1 MGKIHSRLLQSQQP
15 GVTKENMKPVSLF
28 DLGVYSTEW
37 IRDFYTQAGEWWGV
51 DPQAPG
57 VHKTRVEIVDRL
69 CGAGQKRIL
78 ELGAGTGM
86 TAAALADAGHNVLAV
101 ELSSTRAELARNLAN
116 APYKG
121 SLTILEDDFYAME
134 LNERFDVI
142 CCWETFGLGTD
153 ADQRRLLRRI
163 ADEWLKPQG
172 SVLMDAYSPIRP
184 ARDAG
189 TERQLPPLKG
199 VPGSVEMINRCHF
212 DPLHGCWIDEWIPV
226 AAPERALAQAIRCYM
241 PSDFLMLLE
250 GTRLAMKHIEVDGQV
265 LDVKANTIT
274 KSSLLMNAWCYL
286 VQLTLDH

>member
-1 MGKIHSRLLQSQQP
+1 MGKFHIRLLQLQQSD
-15 GVTKENMKPVSLF
+15 VIEENMKPVSLF

-57 VHKTRVEIVDRL
+57 VHKTRVEVLERL
-69 CGAGQKRIL
+69 CGVGHKRIL

-86 TAAALADAGHNVLAV
+86 TAAAMADAGHNVLAV
-101 ELSSTRAELARNLAN
+101 ELSPTRAKLARNLAN
-116 APYKG
+116 APHKG
-121 SLTILEDDFYAME
+121 SLTILEVDFYAME

-153 ADQRRLLRRI
+153 ADQRRLLKRI
-163 ADEWLKPQG
+163 AGEWLKPQG
-172 SVLMDAYSPIRP
+172 SVLMDVYSPVHP

-189 TERQLPPLKG
+189 TERRLPPLKG

-212 DPLHGCWIDEWIPV
+212 DPLHGRWIDEWIPV
-226 AAPERALAQAIRCYM
+226 AEPEKALAQAIRCYM
-241 PSDFLMLLE
+241 PSDFLLLLE
-250 GTRLAMKHIEVDGQV
+250 GTGLVVKYAEVDGQE
-265 LDVKANTIT
+265 LNVKSNAIAV
-274 KSSLLMNAWCYL
+274 SSPLINSWCYL